1 MSILKIAGKSKKDY
15 AKDEVLAEIS
25 AYLLLTN
32 FDENVDYDF
41 AYSNVWASR
50 ITDMFELDEFISS
63 FQPISNYLEKL
74 K

>member
-32 FDENVDYDF
+32 FDENVDYNF

-63 FQPISNYLEKL
+63 FQTISNYLEKL
-74 K
+74 F